1 MMISNGNKNIDI
13 IDLSIDDDENDKI
26 IADEVTSDVTTNY
39 DIIKK
44 RFSSK
49 LPFEISDI
57 PKNKLKVL
65 FIDSLLFFFIIIFIS
80 LQDSYCWICHLN
92 TNVFSCK
99 DCLRSYHL
107 KCLSLTEQP
116 NPEEWTCEECEVNIF
131 Q

>member
-26 IADEVTSDVTTNY
+26 VADKVTNY
-39 DIIKK
+39 DIIKN

-65 FIDSLLFFFIIIFIS
+65 FIDSLIVFYSNLQFSSGFLLLDLPFECKCFF
-80 LQDSYCWICHLN
+80 L
-92 TNVFSCK
+92 
-99 DCLRSYHL
+99 
-107 KCLSLTEQP
+107 
-116 NPEEWTCEECEVNIF
+116 
-131 Q
+131 